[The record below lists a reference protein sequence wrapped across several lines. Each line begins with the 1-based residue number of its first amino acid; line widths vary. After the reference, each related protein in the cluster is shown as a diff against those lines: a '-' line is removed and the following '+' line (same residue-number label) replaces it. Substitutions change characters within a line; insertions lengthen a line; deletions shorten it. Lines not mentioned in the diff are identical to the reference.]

1 MFSLT
6 ALLVIVSAVN
16 QTTGTPLPRLA
27 VLAKTPPA
35 QTAPKTQT
43 KYPEKI
49 TQLEQI
55 YTLIKRRYV
64 YPDTLYP
71 EAAPEGQLVRT
82 LNRDQLWEKGNW
94 DEVRAFALKSIQN
107 AKNSQA
113 ADAAL
118 EDMVA
123 WLRDGH
129 STYLDA
135 ARVEQVQTRLG
146 RSLVCLPAPSVQTF
160 LQTSLQ
166 TSQTSI
172 LGSTRTLQTRLEG
185 KVGII
190 TLPDIIGFDRTFGMQ
205 AALEELRKRGAKAFV
220 IDLRGNPGGQLVDM
234 VGLAGLFQ
242 TGLLWKLHLRGMLIP
257 FPIPAVGSAKFT
269 EPLAMVVDNQVNSA
283 AEGLSGGLQAVGRAK
298 IFGETSAGNV
308 EAVYP
313 YCLSR
318 GAIVF
323 IASGQL
329 SPWKGATW
337 EGVGVIPDGQG
348 GLPEAIKWAATQ
360 IKPS

>member
-1 MFSLT
+1 MLSLT
-6 ALLVIVSAVN
+6 ALLVIVSALN
-16 QTTGTPLPRLA
+16 QTTGTPPRVFPISTA
-27 VLAKTPPA
+27 NPVIKMVKTPA
-35 QTAPKTQT
+35 KLQT

-55 YTLIKRRYV
+55 YALVKRRYV

-71 EAAPEGQLVRT
+71 ESAPEGQPLRT
-82 LNRDQLWEKGNW
+82 LNHDQLWEKGNW
-94 DEVRAFALKSIQN
+94 DEVRVFTLKTIQT
-107 AKNSQA
+107 AKTLQD

-118 EDMVA
+118 TDMVA

-135 ARVEQVQTRLG
+135 SRVKEVEIRFG
-146 RSLVCLPAPSVQTF
+146 RSLPCLPAPMAQT
-160 LQTSLQ
+160 LTAQTV
-166 TSQTSI
+166 
-172 LGSTRTLQTRLEG
+172 LGSTRTLESRLEG

-190 TLPDIIGFDRTFGMQ
+190 TLPDIIGFDRTFGVQ
-205 AALEELRKRGAKAFV
+205 AALEKLRKQGAKAFV
-220 IDLRGNPGGQLVDM
+220 LDLRGNPGGQLVDM
-234 VGLAGLFQ
+234 MGLAGLFQ
-242 TGLLWKLHLRGMLIP
+242 TGLLWRLHLRGLIIP
-257 FPIPAVGSAKFT
+257 LPLPAVGNASYT
-269 EPLAMVVDNQVNSA
+269 EPLAMVVDHEVNSA

-313 YCLSR
+313 YCLSQ
-318 GAIVF
+318 GTIAF

-337 EGVGVIPDGQG
+337 EGVGVVPDGQG
-348 GLPEAIKWAATQ
+348 GLPEAVQWAAAQ
-360 IKPS
+360 VK